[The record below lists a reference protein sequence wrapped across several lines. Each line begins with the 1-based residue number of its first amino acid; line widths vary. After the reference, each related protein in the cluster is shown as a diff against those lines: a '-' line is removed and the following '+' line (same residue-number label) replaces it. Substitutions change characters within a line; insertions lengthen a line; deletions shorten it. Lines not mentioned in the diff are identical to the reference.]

1 MAEATLSR
9 GSTSVSL
16 PLIASGSTPI
26 AARDI
31 GKPNLNLN
39 NTGELDPRV
48 GNDQSALETITLL
61 GRFHGSNAFSDA
73 NTLADLIKSN
83 SNGTPLTLNINMP
96 EWDTDIEV
104 APAAGQEEAVALN
117 YPAGKTNT
125 VEVDL
130 GLSRVSQTFG
140 GTPQQATTPTGAG
153 SGPVQISD
161 GTTTVDLTS
170 DLTVSRSLG
179 RPQSQIK
186 KHPVNTYPTYY
197 DKTKTAYEG
206 FEIQMQFN
214 DSAVTESNNLADLFR
229 DKLSYDSLTLDFQGL
244 YGLGAFDVVPS
255 GSGALR
261 HVREAGRK
269 DQIITPTISLRR
281 VF

>member
-1 MAEATLSR
+1 
-9 GSTSVSL
+9 
-16 PLIASGSTPI
+16 
-26 AARDI
+26 
-31 GKPNLNLN
+31 
-39 NTGELDPRV
+39 
-48 GNDQSALETITLL
+48 
-61 GRFHGSNAFSDA
+61 
-73 NTLADLIKSN
+73 
-83 SNGTPLTLNINMP
+83 
-96 EWDTDIEV
+96 
-104 APAAGQEEAVALN
+104 
-117 YPAGKTNT
+117 
-125 VEVDL
+125 
-130 GLSRVSQTFG
+130 
-140 GTPQQATTPTGAG
+140 
-153 SGPVQISD
+153 
-161 GTTTVDLTS
+161 
-170 DLTVSRSLG
+170 
-179 RPQSQIK
+179 
-186 KHPVNTYPTYY
+186 VNTYPTYY